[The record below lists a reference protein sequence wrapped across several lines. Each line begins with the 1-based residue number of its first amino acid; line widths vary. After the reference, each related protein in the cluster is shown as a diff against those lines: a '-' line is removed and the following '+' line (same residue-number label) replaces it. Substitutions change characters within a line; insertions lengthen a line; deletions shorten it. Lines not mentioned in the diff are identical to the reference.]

1 MAPLRSL
8 ELEFPLVDSNFQQF
22 CASHGI
28 LSVEDFLIHDLYLLV
43 GSAEHETTSDRLK
56 QGIAQVLS
64 TIDGLHQ
71 PWLSGMELLEDA
83 QQNKHILSTGCEG
96 INVLLQGGLRE
107 GQVTE
112 LVGPSPSGKTQVCL
126 LAASNIAKNYGGA
139 VIFIDTGN
147 SFSAKRIAEHVGK
160 ISDTAFK
167 EPESQILEK
176 IMSSILCHSVFD
188 VFDLLSLLHQLESNL
203 RSQMKTGSNRVLLV
217 VVDSV
222 SSLISP
228 VLGSSGPYGRALMVS
243 VGYLLKKLADENN
256 IAVLVIYNIFF
267 DIILQPWL
275 KCSV

>member
-64 TIDGLHQ
+64 ILDGLHQ

-167 EPESQILEK
+167 EY
-176 IMSSILCHSVFD
+176 LCC
-188 VFDLLSLLHQLESNL
+188 SL
-203 RSQMKTGSNRVLLV
+203 K
-217 VVDSV
+217 
-222 SSLISP
+222 
-228 VLGSSGPYGRALMVS
+228 AKF
-243 VGYLLKKLADENN
+243 LKR
-256 IAVLVIYNIFF
+256 
-267 DIILQPWL
+267 
-275 KCSV
+275 